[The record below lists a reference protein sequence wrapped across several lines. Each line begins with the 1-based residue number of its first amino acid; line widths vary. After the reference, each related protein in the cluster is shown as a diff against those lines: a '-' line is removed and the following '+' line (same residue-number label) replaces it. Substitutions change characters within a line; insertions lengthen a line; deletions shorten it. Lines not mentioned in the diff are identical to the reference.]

1 MLLQP
6 RTKGFFLALLAAL
19 MWGISGAC
27 VQFLIRQR
35 NINIEWLVTVRMLI
49 AGTLLLLLAGFS
61 FRINIFSI
69 WKIKKDRNAILLFSI
84 FGMLAA
90 QYTYFAA
97 INASNAAT
105 ATVLQYMGP
114 AVIVCFLA
122 IKLRRLPN
130 QIEIVAVLLTLSGTM
145 LIVTHGS
152 LQTLSISPM
161 GVFWGV
167 ISAVALAFYTLLP
180 VKLLENFDSSLVTG
194 WSMVIGGITFSFVHA
209 PWQISGNWDATTY
222 MLTAFIILFASFL
235 AFYIFMISVKLIG
248 PTYTSLLCCT
258 EPLAS
263 TFLAVVWLHV
273 PLTLYDWTGT
283 FLILITIVL
292 LAFSQRK
299 AEVL

>member
-1 MLLQP
+1 LLQP
-6 RTKGFFLALLAAL
+6 KTKGFFLALLAAL

-49 AGTLLLLLAGFS
+49 AGSLLLLLARFS

-69 WKIKKDRNAILLFSI
+69 WKGKKDRNAILLFSI

-114 AVIVCFLA
+114 TVIVCFLA
-122 IKLRRLPN
+122 IKLRQLPN
-130 QIEIVAVLLTLSGTM
+130 YIEIIAVLLTLSGTM

-161 GVFWGV
+161 GVFWGI

-194 WSMVIGGITFSFVHA
+194 WSMVIGGLTFSFVHA

-235 AFYIFMISVKLIG
+235 SFYIFMISVKLIG

-292 LAFSQRK
+292 LALSQRK
-299 AEVL
+299 AQVL

>member
-27 VQFLIRQR
+27 VQFLIQHR
-35 NINIEWLVTVRMLI
+35 NVNIEWLVTVRMLI
-49 AGTLLLLLAGFS
+49 AGTLLLLLARFS

-114 AVIVCFLA
+114 TVIVCFLA
-122 IKLRRLPN
+122 IKLRQLPN
-130 QIEIVAVLLTLSGTM
+130 YIEIIAVLLTLSGTM

-161 GVFWGV
+161 GVFWGI
-167 ISAVALAFYTLLP
+167 ISAVALAFYTLMP

-194 WSMVIGGITFSFVHA
+194 WSMVIGGLTFSFVHA

>member
-1 MLLQP
+1 MLLKP
-6 RTKGFFLALLAAL
+6 KTKGFFLALFAAL

-27 VQFLIRQR
+27 VQFLIQHRS
-35 NINIEWLVTVRMLI
+35 INIEWLVTVRMLI
-49 AGTLLLLLAGFS
+49 AGSLLLLLARFS
-61 FRINIFSI
+61 LVLDIFSI
-69 WKIKKDRNAILLFSI
+69 WQRKKDTYALLLFSI

-114 AVIVCFLA
+114 TVIVCFLA
-122 IKLRRLPN
+122 VKLRKIPSL
-130 QIEIVAVLLTLSGTM
+130 IEMIAVLLTLCGTL
-145 LIVTHGS
+145 LIITHGS
-152 LQTLSISPM
+152 LQTLSISAM

-167 ISAVALAFYTLLP
+167 LSAVALAFYTLMP
-180 VKLLENFDSSLVTG
+180 VRLLEDFDSSLVTG
-194 WSMVIGGITFSFVHA
+194 WSMVIGGLAFSFVHA
-209 PWQISGNWDATTY
+209 PWKVSGSWDLSTY
-222 MLTAFIILFASFL
+222 LLTAFIILFASLL

-273 PLTLYDWTGT
+273 PLTLCDWAGT
-283 FLILITIVL
+283 FMILITIVL
-292 LAFSQRK
+292 LALTQRK
-299 AEVL
+299 AVTL

>member
-1 MLLQP
+1 LLQP
-6 RTKGFFLALLAAL
+6 KTKGFFLALLAAL

-27 VQFLIRQR
+27 VQFLIRHR

-49 AGTLLLLLAGFS
+49 AGSLLLLLARFS

-69 WKIKKDRNAILLFSI
+69 WKGKKDRNAILLFSI

-114 AVIVCFLA
+114 TVIVCFLA
-122 IKLRRLPN
+122 IKLRQLPN
-130 QIEIVAVLLTLSGTM
+130 YIEIIAVLLTLSGTM